1 MGTEAASSAL
11 FKALLGYG
19 GLGCLADQLLEKATR
34 IGLQLHVFDPA
45 PQGCRLFLG
54 DGPFGVVET
63 VLESLQMLP
72 LRERISGKSWGYVN
86 GGALLFP
93 FIGVYREARGR
104 VVVFVQ
110 AFVGID
116 MDAFHEG
123 GDGRVG
129 DHAGL
134 EVLEQGCA
142 AHKDVGHAVL
152 GTELGIDTGRI
163 AEFERVADEP
173 VGVGREPDLD
183 PRYLVGGGPA
193 RSNGLPR
200 QFGDALGQS
209 AARILLEDG
218 RDESVVPANS
228 AAEGRS
234 ILQTAAIEMGV
245 AIDAAEEIDRTGK
258 ACLSELDTLNGGFCY
273 PSLDQAD
280 GQGTVDVALEAAGAA
295 IDSQPERVEGLVF
308 CEQRLWPLSPWRP
321 SRRLS
326 VGSNPS

>member
-1 MGTEAASSAL
+1 MPPTPSSVPPLCGVNSHLRPVYVRELLIVNCRQHCGVAEAGSQLRIGQTGLHGQVYDPLRQQWVRRLLVPAL

-19 GLGCLADQLLEKATR
+19 GLGCLADQLLEQATR
-34 IGLQLHVFDPA
+34 IGLQLHVFDRG
-45 PQGCRLFLG
+45 PQGCRLLLG

-93 FIGVYREARGR
+93 FIGVYRQARGR

-142 AHKDVGHAVL
+142 ARKDVGHAIL

-163 AEFERVADEP
+163 AELERMADEP

-183 PRYLVGGGPA
+183 PCYLVGGGPA

-209 AARILLEDG
+209 AAWILFEDG

-234 ILQTAAIEMGV
+234 ILQAAAIEMGV

-258 ACLSELDTLNGGFCY
+258 A
-273 PSLDQAD
+273 A
-280 GQGTVDVALEAAGAA
+280 
-295 IDSQPERVEGLVF
+295 
-308 CEQRLWPLSPWRP
+308 
-321 SRRLS
+321 
-326 VGSNPS
+326 